1 MGRNEWK
8 KSFVLKNHNRLHS
21 NALVGQEPSD
31 DFAYIDTYIY
41 IYILCVLIIVS
52 SVCVCV
58 CVSVCECV
66 RENGTGTIYTVRTIG
81 MPAQVICMSVSDE
94 LCC

>member
-1 MGRNEWK
+1 MR
-8 KSFVLKNHNRLHS
+8 
-21 NALVGQEPSD
+21 
-31 DFAYIDTYIY
+31 IDY
-41 IYILCVLIIVS
+41 CVE
-52 SVCVCV
+52 CVCV
-58 CVSVCECV
+58 CVSVCVCVCECV